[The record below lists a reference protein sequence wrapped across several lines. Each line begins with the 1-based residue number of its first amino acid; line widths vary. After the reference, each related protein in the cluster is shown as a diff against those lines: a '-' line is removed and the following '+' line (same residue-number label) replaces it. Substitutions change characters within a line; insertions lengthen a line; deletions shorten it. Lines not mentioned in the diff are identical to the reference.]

1 MNTNE
6 SLDKRSETIVSRN
19 PKRILVESIINQNSK
34 KISSKDM
41 QHDCDIH
48 NSKSVANFRLTFRD
62 KSESKSLADKNII
75 NKSETETF
83 YISVRRTLYFG
94 KEKLTLVFHSVP
106 N

>member
-34 KISSKDM
+34 KISRKDM

-48 NSKSVANFRLTFRD
+48 NSKSVANIRD

>member
-48 NSKSVANFRLTFRD
+48 NSKSVANIRD